1 MHAAKARRGLA
12 LRNRQQ
18 KRKFVRA
25 RDDRDVL
32 LLERLAIGLAKRR
45 AAIDP
50 QGFMCCHCELAQI
63 VKGLRAKP
71 VRQSTA
77 DTRIVAADTRGRE
90 SWVGQDPHG
99 AIRARRFDP
108 RGNLAGFKRVMHERP
123 PRSSVRH
130 DQIELDTH

>member
-50 QGFMCCHCELAQI
+50 QGFMSCHCELSQI

-108 RGNLAGFKRVMHERP
+108 R
-123 PRSSVRH
+123 
-130 DQIELDTH
+130 